1 MCSKPDVFSSK
12 IKGCCEKPIMERG
25 QCIIDAEFDEKPAD
39 LPSLA
44 EKYTQDKELCKSFE
58 AGHDAFLSE

>member
-1 MCSKPDVFSSK
+1 
-12 IKGCCEKPIMERG
+12 MERG